1 MTMTIALPKVTPI
14 APFGCEITGV
24 DFSADLPPEV
34 KAAIRKAWVEH
45 GVAVFP
51 EAIHNNDAH
60 VRLSWCFGEP
70 QPAVTKKLNTDENPF
85 MMILDYDPAKSDHEN
100 VYEVDGVTVTGWL
113 GWHWDQA
120 FVPEIV
126 RAGCLRITAPA
137 KELGL
142 TGFINGGDAY
152 DRLSQKM
159 QDRIED
165 LQVVYHFEGAQEKN
179 RFGFPFKLKLLERS
193 PEKNAALEKYY
204 AAFPPVVHPLVIRL
218 PENGRTILNLSPMH
232 ARSILNMDAGES
244 DELLTELGDILTENK
259 YAYYHHW
266 KKDDVVVWDNWA
278 VIHMATGVPPGVA
291 RGARRTT
298 ISGDYKLGRYLDL
311 SLDASRYRET
321 LPD

>member
-1 MTMTIALPKVTPI
+1 MTMTIAMPKVTPLE
-14 APFGCEITGV
+14 PFGCEITGI
-24 DFSADLPPEV
+24 DFSADLHPDQ
-34 KAAIRKAWVEH
+34 KAAIRSAWVEH

-51 EAIHNNDAH
+51 EAIHNNDEH
-60 VRLSWCFGEP
+60 LRLSWCFGEP
-70 QPAVTKKLNTDENPF
+70 QPAVTKKLNTDECPF
-85 MMILDYDPAKSDHEN
+85 MMILDFEPVKGAQQN
-100 VYEVDGVTVTGWL
+100 VMEVDGVKVNCWL

-126 RAGCLRITAPA
+126 RAGCLRITEPA
-137 KELGL
+137 TKGGF

-159 QDRIED
+159 KDRIEELD
-165 LQVVYHFEGAQEKN
+165 VVYKFEGAQEKN
-179 RFGFPFKLKLLERS
+179 RFGYPFKLKLIERS
-193 PEKNAALEKYY
+193 AEQNAALEKYY

-218 PENGRTILNLSPMH
+218 PENGRKILNLSPMH
-232 ARSILNMDAGES
+232 ARYILNMDARES
-244 DELLTELGDILTENK
+244 DDLLTELGDILTDNK

-298 ISGDYKLGRYLDL
+298 ISGDYKLGRYLDS
-311 SLDASRYRET
+311 SLDSSRYREH